1 MALTRN
7 AFPALAALCLV
18 ACGDTSDDSQAANAE
33 VEVATSTP
41 SVTFTPKGDTAS
53 AGKPSGPITVA
64 YRLIGK
70 PVVGQP
76 IAVDLRVMSTLKGKP
91 VTLNYR
97 INDTTALTLAESQPQ
112 SVTMAAGADEDGG
125 RAQQVTVIPMREG
138 RLYLNV
144 SASVDTENGSM
155 STVTA
160 IPIQVGDAPR
170 TMQENGTLTTD
181 DKGDSVRVLP
191 ASEN

>member
-1 MALTRN
+1 MAIART
-7 AFPALAALCLV
+7 AFPALAALCLA
-18 ACGDTSDDSQAANAE
+18 ACGNTAKDDSTAE
-33 VEVATSTP
+33 VDVATTPP
-41 SVTFTPKGDTAS
+41 SVTFTPKGDSAS

-76 IAVDLRVMSTLKGKP
+76 IAVDLRVMSTIEGKP

-97 INDTTALTLAESQPQ
+97 INDSTALVLAESQPA
-112 SVTMAAGADEDGG
+112 SVTMTAIAGEELE
-125 RAQQVTVIPMREG
+125 RPQQVTVIPMREG

-144 SASVDTENGSM
+144 SASVDTESGSM

-170 TMQENGTLTTD
+170 QMQENGTLDTD
-181 DKGDSVRVLP
+181 EKGESVRILP
-191 ASEN
+191 ANES

>member
-1 MALTRN
+1 MALART
-7 AFPALAALCLV
+7 AFPVLAALCLA
-18 ACGDTSDDSQAANAE
+18 ACGNSTNDDSTAE
-33 VEVATSTP
+33 VDVATTTP
-41 SVTFTPKGDTAS
+41 SVTFTPKGDTAA

-76 IAVDLRVMSTLKGKP
+76 IAVDLRVMSTLEGKP

-97 INDTTALTLAESQPQ
+97 INDSTALMLAESQPA
-112 SVTMAAGADEDGG
+112 SVTMAAIAGEE
-125 RAQQVTVIPMREG
+125 RARPQQVTVIPMREG

-170 TMQENGTLTTD
+170 QMQEHGTLDTD
-181 DKGDSVRVLP
+181 ETGESVRILP
-191 ASEN
+191 ANES